1 MASPAPAV
9 IAHRGASAEAPEHTI
24 AAFELAMEQGAD
36 GLALEVHLSADQ
48 HPVVFGDFTV
58 ERTTDGT
65 GVLAGLRVRDLK
77 RLDAGGWRGRHF
89 AGQRVQ
95 TLEEVLERF
104 RERTRFWLQLT
115 GGPGVYPGL
124 EERVVSMLEIYD
136 VIDHVL
142 VQSFDRAALEAVRSL
157 QPDLRVGLLLA
168 QGPLDRSALA
178 AGGPHAICPATG
190 ACSEGLVAEV
200 RAAGRECYVWT
211 VHEPA
216 LADRLVKWGV
226 NGIVTDRPGAVRA
239 RLGR

>member
-48 HPVVFGDFTV
+48 HPIVFGDFTV
-58 ERTTDGT
+58 DRTTDGT

-77 RLDAGGWRGRHF
+77 RLDAGGWRGRRF

-95 TLEEVLERF
+95 TLQEVLERF

-115 GGPGVYPGL
+115 GGPEVYPGL

-136 VIDHVL
+136 VIDRVL

-157 QPDLRVGLLLA
+157 QPALRVGLLLA
-168 QGPLDRSALA
+168 RRPPDRSALGA
-178 AGGPHAICPATG
+178 DGPNAICPETE
-190 ACSEGLVAEV
+190 ACTEDLVAEV